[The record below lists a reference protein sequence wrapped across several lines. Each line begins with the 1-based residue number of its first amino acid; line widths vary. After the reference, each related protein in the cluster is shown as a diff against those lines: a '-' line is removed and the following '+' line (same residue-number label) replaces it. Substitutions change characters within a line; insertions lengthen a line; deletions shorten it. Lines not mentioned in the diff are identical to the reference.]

1 MRRTQIKHLFEK
13 SLTSREVHS
22 NPCSR
27 TAPSDTFGHS
37 PTIRRDTFEQV
48 FELLRC
54 CRYRVDMAEDE
65 TRNAPR
71 RAQTPRRAQNTGA
84 RGPGRPSN
92 AAVAAELG
100 NVTPLP
106 DGPAD
111 QDGLTARQRRILEV
125 IRDAVATQGY
135 PPSIREMGEAVGL
148 ASPSSVSHQLKALE
162 AKGFL
167 RRDPHRPRALEVHL
181 PPSLVDDAPEAP
193 VLRQVVEEE
202 IDATGVNDALPI
214 GVPVPVVG
222 RIAAG
227 GPILAEESIEDVFA
241 MPRQLVGDGVHFML
255 EVRGDSMIDA
265 AICNGDWVVVRKQD
279 TAVNGDIVAALLDDE
294 ATVKTFKR
302 KDGKVWLMPHNPD
315 YSPIDGTYA
324 SVMGKVVAVIRKIS

>member
-1 MRRTQIKHLFEK
+1 
-13 SLTSREVHS
+13 
-22 NPCSR
+22 
-27 TAPSDTFGHS
+27 
-37 PTIRRDTFEQV
+37 
-48 FELLRC
+48 
-54 CRYRVDMAEDE
+54 MAEDE

-71 RAQTPRRAQNTGA
+71 RAQTPRRAQKTA
-84 RGPGRPSN
+84 HRGPGRPSN

-100 NVTPLP
+100 TVTPLP

-125 IRDAVATQGY
+125 IRDAVAAQGY

-167 RRDPHRPRALEVHL
+167 RRDQNRPRALEVHL
-181 PPSLVDDAPEAP
+181 PPSLLAPTAAPSLRTVADVTSVTAPSHDEVDPTDM
-193 VLRQVVEEE
+193 
-202 IDATGVNDALPI
+202 NDANPI

-227 GPILAEESIEDVFA
+227 GPILAEERVEDVFA
-241 MPRQLVGDGVHFML
+241 MPKQLVGEGVHFML
-255 EVRGDSMIDA
+255 QVQGDSMIDA
-265 AICNGDWVVVRKQD
+265 AICNGDWVVVRQQE

-302 KDGKVWLMPHNPD
+302 KDGKVWLMPHNPE

-324 SVMGKVVAVIRKIS
+324 SVMGKVVAVVRKVT

>member
-1 MRRTQIKHLFEK
+1 
-13 SLTSREVHS
+13 
-22 NPCSR
+22 
-27 TAPSDTFGHS
+27 
-37 PTIRRDTFEQV
+37 
-48 FELLRC
+48 
-54 CRYRVDMAEDE
+54 MAEDE

-71 RAQTPRRAQNTGA
+71 RAATPRRAAQKST

-100 NVTPLP
+100 TVYALP

-111 QDGLTARQRRILEV
+111 QEGLTARQRVILEV
-125 IRDAVATQGY
+125 IRDAVAAQGY

-181 PPSLVDDAPEAP
+181 PASMVLPAAQPAP
-193 VLRQVVEEE
+193 LRDVSTEEE
-202 IDATGVNDALPI
+202 VDQTGVNDTNPT
-214 GVPVPVVG
+214 GVAVPMVG

-227 GPILAEESIEDVFA
+227 GPILAEEHVEEVFA
-241 MPRQLVGDGVHFML
+241 LPKQLVGDGVHFML
-255 EVRGDSMIDA
+255 EVKGDSMIDA

-302 KDGKVWLMPHNPD
+302 KDGKVWLLPHNAE

-324 SVMGKVVAVIRKIS
+324 SVMGKVVAVIRKVR

>member
-1 MRRTQIKHLFEK
+1 MADTDNPASARR
-13 SLTSREVHS
+13 
-22 NPCSR
+22 
-27 TAPSDTFGHS
+27 G
-37 PTIRRDTFEQV
+37 
-48 FELLRC
+48 
-54 CRYRVDMAEDE
+54 
-65 TRNAPR
+65 
-71 RAQTPRRAQNTGA
+71 TPRRAQ

-92 AAVAAELG
+92 AEVAAELG
-100 NVTPLP
+100 NITPLP

-111 QDGLTARQRRILEV
+111 VDGLTARQRRILEV
-125 IRDAVATQGY
+125 IRDAVASQGY

-167 RRDPHRPRALEVHL
+167 RRDPNRPRALEVHL
-181 PPSLVDDAPEAP
+181 PASISQDPADDGSPQ
-193 VLRQVVEEE
+193 LREVNEEL
-202 IDATGVNDALPI
+202 DVTGVNDAHPT
-214 GVPVPVVG
+214 GVAVPMVG

-227 GPILAEESIEDVFA
+227 GPILAEERVEDVFA
-241 MPRQLVGDGVHFML
+241 LPKQLVGNGVHFML
-255 EVRGDSMIDA
+255 EVKGDSMIEA
-265 AICNGDWVVVRKQD
+265 AICEGDWVVVRQQD

-324 SVMGKVVAVIRKIS
+324 SIMGKVVAVIRKV

>member
-1 MRRTQIKHLFEK
+1 
-13 SLTSREVHS
+13 
-22 NPCSR
+22 
-27 TAPSDTFGHS
+27 
-37 PTIRRDTFEQV
+37 
-48 FELLRC
+48 
-54 CRYRVDMAEDE
+54 MAEDQ
-65 TRNAPR
+65 TRNTPRRAQAPR
-71 RAQTPRRAQNTGA
+71 RAQKTSH

-100 NVTPLP
+100 TVTPLP

-125 IRDAVATQGY
+125 IRDAVTAQGY

-167 RRDPHRPRALEVHL
+167 RRDPNRPRALEVHL
-181 PPSLVDDAPEAP
+181 PPSLLEESVDASSPRDVADVPLEDDLDP
-193 VLRQVVEEE
+193 
-202 IDATGVNDALPI
+202 TGVNDALPT

-227 GPILAEESIEDVFA
+227 GPILAEESIEEVFA
-241 MPRQLVGDGVHFML
+241 MPKQLVGPGVHFML
-255 EVRGDSMIDA
+255 QVQGDSMIDA
-265 AICNGDWVVVRKQD
+265 AICNGDWVVVRQQD

-302 KDGKVWLMPHNPD
+302 KDGKVWLLPHNPD

-324 SVMGKVVAVIRKIS
+324 SVMGKVVAVIRKVT

>member
-1 MRRTQIKHLFEK
+1 MADDST
-13 SLTSREVHS
+13 
-22 NPCSR
+22 
-27 TAPSDTFGHS
+27 
-37 PTIRRDTFEQV
+37 RDT
-48 FELLRC
+48 
-54 CRYRVDMAEDE
+54 
-65 TRNAPR
+65 PR
-71 RAQTPRRAQNTGA
+71 RAATPRRAQKST

-100 NVTPLP
+100 TVHALP

-111 QDGLTARQRRILEV
+111 QEGLTARQRVILEV
-125 IRDAVATQGY
+125 IRDAVAAQGY

-181 PPSLVDDAPEAP
+181 PPSMATPSPTPERLHQAVDDEVDPTG
-193 VLRQVVEEE
+193 
-202 IDATGVNDALPI
+202 INDAQPTGVA
-214 GVPVPVVG
+214 VPVVG

-227 GPILAEESIEDVFA
+227 GPILAEEHVEDVFA
-241 MPRQLVGDGVHFML
+241 MPRQLVGEGVHFML
-255 EVRGDSMIDA
+255 EVKGDSMVDA
-265 AICNGDWVVVRKQD
+265 AICDGDWVVVRKQD

-302 KDGKVWLMPHNPD
+302 KEGKVWLMPHNPD

-324 SVMGKVVAVIRKIS
+324 SVMGKVVAVIRKVG